1 MIAASTGA
9 RLRRRRLSESSDML
23 GDVTS
28 GLATILVGGFVI
40 LVVGYF
46 VFVLL
51 AVAIQTLWYACMAIP
66 SALIKAHRER
76 KENK

>member
-1 MIAASTGA
+1 
-9 RLRRRRLSESSDML
+9 ML
-23 GDVTS
+23 GDASEVFVT
-28 GLATILVGGFVI
+28 LLVGGFVI

-51 AVAIQTLWYACMAIP
+51 AVAVQTLWYACMAIP
-66 SALIKAHRER
+66 SALIQAHNDR

>member
-1 MIAASTGA
+1 MI
-9 RLRRRRLSESSDML
+9 

-28 GLATILVGGFVI
+28 VLATLFVGGFVI

-51 AVAIQTLWYACMAIP
+51 AVALQTLWYACMAIP
-66 SALIKAHRER
+66 SALIQAHKER

>member
-1 MIAASTGA
+1 
-9 RLRRRRLSESSDML
+9 ML
-23 GDVTS
+23 GDASSV
-28 GLATILVGGFVI
+28 LLTILVGGFVI

-51 AVAIQTLWYACMAIP
+51 AVALQTLWYACMAIP
-66 SALIKAHRER
+66 SALIQAHHER